1 MTLKIITM
9 KMKNRSY
16 RYDINRYRSR
26 YGHKYTK
33 YTTCISKCIKQHL
46 SNMWSSANEKISLS
60 WKKALLVKK
69 KRVTHKKILT
79 SFASSLKK
87 CWSQNKVQKKQE
99 YWPLITLYSAAK
111 ISTIISTNQSMIW
124 LNWLVC

>member
-1 MTLKIITM
+1 MSNYNDTENNYNENE
-9 KMKNRSY
+9 NRSY

-69 KRVTHKKILT
+69 KACNT
-79 SFASSLKK
+79 
-87 CWSQNKVQKKQE
+87 
-99 YWPLITLYSAAK
+99 
-111 ISTIISTNQSMIW
+111 
-124 LNWLVC
+124 